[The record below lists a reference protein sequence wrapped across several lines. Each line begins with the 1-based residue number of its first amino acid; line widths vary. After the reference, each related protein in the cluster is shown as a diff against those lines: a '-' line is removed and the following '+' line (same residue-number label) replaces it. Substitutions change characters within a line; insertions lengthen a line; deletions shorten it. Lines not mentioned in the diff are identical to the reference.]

1 MGYGANMFETLTKD
15 NITMYAIQHYHNPSC
30 EGMTEFN
37 DDMKRFKYIKRLF
50 RKYEESGVLK
60 ERLLLNHIIVLNNL
74 FGAEAS
80 STLLFFKTEQVHW
93 SALKAFLEFLNIMPE
108 YDLEEVESDINVTR
122 KLLKL

>member
-1 MGYGANMFETLTKD
+1 MFENLTKD

-50 RKYEESGVLK
+50 RKYEETGILK
-60 ERLLLNHIIVLNNL
+60 ERLLLNHIIVLYNL

-80 STLLFFKTEQVHW
+80 STLLFFKTDQEHW
-93 SALKAFLEFLNIMPE
+93 PILKGILEFLNIMPE
-108 YDLEEVESDINVTR
+108 NDLLNVISDEKVKQ
-122 KLLKL
+122 KLMEL

>member
-1 MGYGANMFETLTKD
+1 MFEKLTKD

-30 EGMTEFN
+30 EGMSEFN

-50 RKYEESGVLK
+50 RKYKDTGSLK

-80 STLLFFKTEQVHW
+80 STLLFFKTEQEYW
-93 SALKAFLEFLNIMPE
+93 PALKAFLEFLNIMPE
-108 YDLEEVESDINVTR
+108 NDLQDILTDDNT
-122 KLLKL
+122 KQLLLEL

>member
-1 MGYGANMFETLTKD
+1 MFETLTKD

-30 EGMTEFN
+30 EGMSEFD

-50 RKYEESGVLK
+50 RKYEETGILK

-80 STLLFFKTEQVHW
+80 STLLFFKTERQHW
-93 SALKAFLEFLNIMPE
+93 AALKSFLEFLNIMPE
-108 YDLEEVESDINVTR
+108 YDLISIESDENVKQ
-122 KLLKL
+122 KLMEL